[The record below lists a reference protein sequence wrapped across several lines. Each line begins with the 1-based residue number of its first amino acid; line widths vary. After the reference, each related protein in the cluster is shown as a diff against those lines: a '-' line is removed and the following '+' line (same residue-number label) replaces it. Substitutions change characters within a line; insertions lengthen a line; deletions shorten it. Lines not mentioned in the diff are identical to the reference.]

1 MVTPNHQNGSW
12 LLFAVYASP
21 RVAERHLLWENLISI
36 AGLHSLPWVVAGD
49 FNEILVGEDKYGGQ
63 PVNIS
68 RVLRF

>member
-21 RVAERHLLWENLISI
+21 RVAERHLWENLISI
-36 AGLHSLPWVVAGD
+36 AGLHFLPWVVVGD